1 MENNEI
7 IIHKLN
13 RIEKHIFG
21 LKTILNVEELSDYT
35 GFKKSY
41 IYKLVHTNSIP
52 FSKPSGKILFFER
65 KKIDEWLLKNSHKSN
80 DDVPSNSFHAYA
92 FDVNEFQ
99 ISRQE
104 CLATKLFFNDT
115 QKLAK
120 TGSWFFIL
128 KPKS

>member
-21 LKTILNVEELSDYT
+21 LKAILNVEELSDYT

-41 IYKLVHTNSIP
+41 IYKLVHTNSFP

-80 DDVPSNSFHAYA
+80 DEIQQEAI
-92 FDVNEFQ
+92 EF
-99 ISRQE
+99 SLR
-104 CLATKLFFNDT
+104 K
-115 QKLAK
+115 K
-120 TGSWFFIL
+120 
-128 KPKS
+128 